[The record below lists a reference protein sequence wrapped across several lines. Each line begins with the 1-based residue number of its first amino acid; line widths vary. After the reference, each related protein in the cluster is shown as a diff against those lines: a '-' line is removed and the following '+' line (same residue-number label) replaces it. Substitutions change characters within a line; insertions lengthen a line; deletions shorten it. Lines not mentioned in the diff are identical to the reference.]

1 MSMSKLSISKQF
13 MSKEC
18 RSLIGLLLLGVFVPS
33 FAYES
38 GDIIVRFGPALV
50 APSSSSDSLL
60 GDIVEADDAEGFGI
74 SATYMMTDQFGL
86 ELLGA
91 LPFEHRIDGTGALEG
106 VKIGYTEQ
114 LPPTLMF
121 HYAPSLSESF
131 QPYIGAGVNY
141 TTFFR
146 EKTSAELDV
155 ALAADTDLSLSD
167 SMGLAVEIGV
177 DIPIGEGLLFNLSVW
192 NIDIDTVARVKAN
205 GTRAVTVDV
214 EIDPWVYMVGLGVSF

>member
-1 MSMSKLSISKQF
+1 MSISKL
-13 MSKEC
+13 C
-18 RSLIGLLLLGVFVPS
+18 HSLIGFLLLGISVLS

-50 APSSSSDSLL
+50 TPNSSSDSIL
-60 GDIVEADDAEGFGI
+60 GDIVEVADAKGFGI

-106 VKIGYTEQ
+106 VKIGHTEQ
-114 LPPTLMF
+114 LPPTLML

-131 QPYIGAGVNY
+131 QPYIGAGMNY

-146 EKTSAELDV
+146 EKTSAELDA

-167 SMGLAVEIGV
+167 STGLAVEVGV
-177 DIPIGEGLLFNLSVW
+177 DVPIGNGLLFNLSVW

-205 GTRAVTVDV
+205 GARAVTVDV
-214 EIDPWVYMVGLGVSF
+214 EIDSWVYMIGLGMPF